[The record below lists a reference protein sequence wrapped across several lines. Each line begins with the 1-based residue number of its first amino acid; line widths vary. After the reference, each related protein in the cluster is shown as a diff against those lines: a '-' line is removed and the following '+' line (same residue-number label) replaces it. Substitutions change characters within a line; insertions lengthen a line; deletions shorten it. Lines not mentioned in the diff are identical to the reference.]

1 MNLDY
6 NIPTRWSDLTER
18 QLRKFAPVFFEATAN
33 QDSLIRL
40 VDALFLPT
48 GRLFEYIKYRMLKR
62 SVSITELLP
71 YLDFIKDQPAVYH
84 FPDIKGL
91 KKPTP
96 RLGSLIVEQFSVSDQ
111 LFWDWRQSKSEI
123 HLRRLVA
130 SLYVF
135 DEFHKSAL
143 VEVAN
148 ITDRQKPEVWARIAL
163 AYMSCRLHIADQF
176 PRIFPKPV
184 EQDPD
189 VIVPVFKKSEQ
200 NYTPFHEVIIA
211 MAMDD
216 PQPLGDYSTAKRTNL
231 YEFLNV
237 FTKSLER
244 AEKTQNG

>member
-1 MNLDY
+1 MKINY
-6 NIPTRWSDLTER
+6 TIAQSWADLNER
-18 QLRKFAPVFFEATAN
+18 QLCKFATVFFSGQT
-33 QDSLIRL
+33 DVGSLMIMIK
-40 VDALFLPT
+40 ALFVP
-48 GRLFEYIKYRMLKR
+48 RRRIRELFKFLFFIR
-62 SVSITELLP
+62 SVSIREVIP
-71 YLDFIKDQPAVYH
+71 YLDFVKDQPAVYH

-189 VIVPVFKKSEQ
+189 IIVPVFKKSEQ